1 MFKTNVGRLDRTLRI
16 AAGLILALV
25 GLLPLGGW
33 QGRSAGIDLMLF
45 ALWPLATGLA
55 GFCGLYLLFGISAA
69 AKPKDPA
76 PQADFKA
83 KE

>member
-1 MFKTNVGRLDRTLRI
+1 MLKTNVGRLDRTLRI
-16 AAGLILALV
+16 GAGVMLALV

-45 ALWPLATGLA
+45 ALWPLATGLS
-55 GFCGLYLLFGISAA
+55 GFCGLYLLLGISTV
-69 AKPKDPA
+69 AKSKDLL
-76 PQADFKA
+76 PQAVFKA